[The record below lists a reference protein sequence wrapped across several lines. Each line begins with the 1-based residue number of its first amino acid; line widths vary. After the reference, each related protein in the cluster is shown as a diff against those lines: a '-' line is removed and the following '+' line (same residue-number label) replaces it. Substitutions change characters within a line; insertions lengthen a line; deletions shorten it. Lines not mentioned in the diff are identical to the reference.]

1 MRKQIFATL
10 TIIGMALALNSAS
23 AAQAPGNTSVNQLQ
37 SLEKQV
43 NQLTRGTNQWL
54 TAMHTISVQT
64 GVPWAH
70 LRALRQRHPNAEPAG
85 ILIAAVLADE
95 TKKTPEQFL
104 KAHLDGQTWPA
115 IAKNYNVPLD
125 KLTERLQKIQQA
137 LEGGT
142 GGKP

>member
-1 MRKQIFATL
+1 MRKQIFTIL
-10 TIIGMALALNSAS
+10 TAIGMGFALNTAT
-23 AAQAPGNTSVNQLQ
+23 AAQAPGNSSANQLQ
-37 SLEKQV
+37 NLEKQV

-85 ILIAAVLADE
+85 ILIASVLADE

-115 IAKNYNVPLD
+115 IAQNNNVPLD
-125 KLTERLQKIQQA
+125 KLTARLQKIQQA
-137 LEGGT
+137 LA